1 MACITISL
9 DKSDKMLLERFS
21 WMNWSDVAREEANK
35 KDIFERYLKTGEV
48 TDEDWEFCERVD
60 WHPVDELPEK
70 EEFRKQIEEAKKEP
84 RGKVYSSADEFFKDL
99 DSR

>member
-1 MACITISL
+1 M
-9 DKSDKMLLERFS
+9 
-21 WMNWSDVAREEANK
+21 
-35 KDIFERYLKTGEV
+35 
-48 TDEDWEFCERVD
+48 D